1 MPNQNGFWLCF
12 GGVHVCVYVIKSLYR
27 RFSLYKRV
35 VLQKCVYVC
44 VSEQVYIKL
53 RRARRYSRIWN
64 ESGNI
69 STSLHVNTKEHCVS
83 VRVILCVHLSCCPS
97 ERMSSFLPLICLF
110 VPQKTTGPRFASST
124 VSDELIKT
132 FPSLSFSLSLSSFK
146 HLSTFLLSPHLPL
159 PLPYFFLLMCDSS
172 IVSQSFW
179 KFPRSCV
186 CLPNRRCSHSFLF
199 ISPPSNSC
207 LLSGFFSLFSKRF

>member
-12 GGVHVCVYVIKSLYR
+12 GGVHVCVYVIKSLYKS
-27 RFSLYKRV
+27 FSVCHGHWV

-64 ESGNI
+64 ESRNI

-83 VRVILCVHLSCCPS
+83 VRVILCVHLSRCPS

-110 VPQKTTGPRFASST
+110 VPQKTTGPRSASST

-132 FPSLSFSLSLSSFK
+132 FPSLSFSLS
-146 HLSTFLLSPHLPL
+146 
-159 PLPYFFLLMCDSS
+159 FFPPSS
-172 IVSQSFW
+172 IFQLSF
-179 KFPRSCV
+179 
-186 CLPNRRCSHSFLF
+186 
-199 ISPPSNSC
+199 SPPTSPSPI
-207 LLSGFFSLFSKRF
+207 FFF